1 MMGGINESWG
11 FMSDCLVCWS
21 SDHGVGCAIR
31 HDNPTCIGSILKEKV
46 KKCYLQT
53 ALCFKP
59 FSLVLLKINISEGQN
74 LRFN

>member
-31 HDNPTCIGSILKEKV
+31 HDDPTCIGSILKEKV
-46 KKCYLQT
+46 KKKLFANSAVLQT
-53 ALCFKP
+53 LQSGFAQDKYF
-59 FSLVLLKINISEGQN
+59 
-74 LRFN
+74 